1 MKKRLETH
9 FIASHTLGLIQTKQ
23 RLLSYKS
30 TEQEDC
36 KDYAAAPTS
45 KSLIKK
51 WNSHSADC
59 STVAVTVAAVVVFE
73 GVLL

>member
-51 WNSHSADC
+51 WKEAYLHSADC
-59 STVAVTVAAVVVFE
+59 STVDVVVTE
-73 GVLL
+73 VVLL